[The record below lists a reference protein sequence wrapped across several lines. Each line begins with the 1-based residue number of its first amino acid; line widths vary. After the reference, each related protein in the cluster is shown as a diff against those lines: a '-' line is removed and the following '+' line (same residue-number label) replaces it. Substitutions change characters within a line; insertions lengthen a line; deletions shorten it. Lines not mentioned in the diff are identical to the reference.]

1 MEITGK
7 LIQLLPEVQGESARG
22 PWVRGGFVIETGE
35 DYPRKVAFVSFGEER
50 VAMAKSIPMGT
61 LVQVTFN
68 PESREFNERW
78 YTDLRASRI
87 QPFVP
92 GQMPPA
98 TGGYNYIVEGG
109 GIVQHLC
116 FKLAERCL
124 AKLREETRHRI
135 VIAFLE
141 STVEVKKLHT
151 TLGSQTASEGGL
163 AAVHIPYK
171 IVLHAISS
179 FAVCNAAAVGGSLL
193 SITATSVIRSSADNS
208 LIHDTVRSPSV
219 SL

>member
-7 LIQLLPEVQGESARG
+7 LIQLMPEVSGESARG
-22 PWVRGGFVIETGE
+22 PWVKGGFVIETEG
-35 DYPRKVAFVSFGEER
+35 DYPRKVAFVAFGEER

-98 TGGYNYIVEGG
+98 AGGYNW
-109 GIVQHLC
+109 
-116 FKLAERCL
+116 
-124 AKLREETRHRI
+124 
-135 VIAFLE
+135 
-141 STVEVKKLHT
+141 
-151 TLGSQTASEGGL
+151 
-163 AAVHIPYK
+163 
-171 IVLHAISS
+171 
-179 FAVCNAAAVGGSLL
+179 NAAPAPAAQPAAPQAAPAAQPANFAAAPQMESNPDDDL
-193 SITATSVIRSSADNS
+193 
-208 LIHDTVRSPSV
+208 PF
-219 SL
+219 